1 MATITS
7 YIGPLRSSSPT
18 LTVTSAFRQRAKTAT
33 VLQAYET
40 LPPSALPVS
49 FTRLATAPLM
59 PALPAFAN
67 HFVSSP
73 PSQVR

>member
-1 MATITS
+1 LATITS
-7 YIGPLRSSSPT
+7 YIGPLRFSAPT
-18 LTVTSAFRQRAKTAT
+18 STLTSAFRQRAKTAS

-40 LPPSALPVS
+40 FPPSALPVS
-49 FTRLATAPLM
+49 LTRFATAPLK
-59 PALPAFAN
+59 PALAAFAN